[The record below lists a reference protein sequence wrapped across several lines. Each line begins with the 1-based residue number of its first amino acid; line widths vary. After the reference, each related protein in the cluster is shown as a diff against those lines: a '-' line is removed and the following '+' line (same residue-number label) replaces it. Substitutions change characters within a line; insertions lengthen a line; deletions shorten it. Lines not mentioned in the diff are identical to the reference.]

1 MSTRL
6 VALCF
11 CILNCIVSS
20 VFAQD
25 AMCIFAA
32 NAPATVYIEY
42 AYVTAEGSGTNKG
55 SGFVVTPK
63 GHVITN
69 AHVVSP
75 PIAGIAV
82 QSSSVK
88 LRVGSILNPVEN
100 ADVLVRDASVDLALL
115 KLPEHTE
122 QGKEWPS
129 VTVSSS
135 TNLPVGAPLMA
146 LGFAGGDVALV
157 PGGTKTANNT
167 FVDNQLMPWWQTD
180 LALNHGNSGGPI
192 FGELGTVVGI
202 AVAKSENNQLITHI
216 IPVLRAQHL
225 FDAAGVMTQRT
236 GRCAQYPECRH
247 ETHGLEGYAIQE
259 TKSRWGDWRGGGYT
273 RPAACNDFLTE
284 LKRDYPMSMFEF
296 VSDDEQTRD
305 RGFRQIQ
312 YRYYCEYLRKEQ
324 PIYNKRRSPACL
336 EQQ

>member
-1 MSTRL
+1 MTIRL
-6 VALCF
+6 FAICL
-11 CILNCIVSS
+11 CILGSTVSS
-20 VFAQD
+20 AIAQD
-25 AMCIFAA
+25 ASCMFAA

-42 AYVTAEGSGTNKG
+42 AYVTAEGSGTSRG
-55 SGFVVTPK
+55 SGFVVTPE

-75 PIAGIAV
+75 PLAGVAV
-82 QSSSVK
+82 QSASVK
-88 LRVGSILNPVEN
+88 LRVGSILNPVED
-100 ADVLVRDASVDLALL
+100 AEVIVRDPSVDLALL
-115 KLPEHTE
+115 KLKAHAEE
-122 QGKEWPS
+122 GKEWPS
-129 VTVSSS
+129 VTVGSS

-157 PGGTKTANNT
+157 PGGTKTASNT
-167 FVDNQLMPWWQTD
+167 VVDNQLMPWWQTD

-202 AVAKSENNQLITHI
+202 AVAKSENSQLVTHI
-216 IPVLRAQHL
+216 IPILRAQHL
-225 FDAAGVMTQRT
+225 FDAAGVTTQRS

-259 TKSRWGDWRGGGYT
+259 ARSQWGDWRGGGYN
-273 RPAACNDFLTE
+273 RAAACNDFLTQ
-284 LKRDYPMSMFEF
+284 LKRDHPVSQFEF
-296 VSDDEQTRD
+296 VSDNEETRD
-305 RGFRQIQ
+305 TGFRQIQ

-336 EQQ
+336 E